1 VSVLRSALSAVAFL
15 CALGFATGCGAGD
28 SGVEPASSPTAT
40 QASLEARRAVAD
52 PASSASVAVRYWQ
65 SIQQGAL
72 PSSLSIYSANVIDAV
87 GVTNFAGTLAAQ
99 RPLINDSRLHV
110 IAIDDAFGGNVIRAE
125 ALPKVGTKTEHSFFV
140 RRQQNR
146 WRLLYD
152 TLTAA
157 AIQQYVQNQVQRGI
171 DINADEPSSRA
182 IRAGDSALRAYR
194 RSSLSLIRR
203 GVR

>member
-1 VSVLRSALSAVAFL
+1 VSVVRSVLSAVACL
-15 CALGFATGCGAGD
+15 CALGLATGCGAGD
-28 SGVEPASSPTAT
+28 SGVEPAVSSTAA
-40 QASLEARRAVAD
+40 QASPEARRAVAD
-52 PASSASVAVRYWQ
+52 PASSASVVVHYWE
-65 SIQQGAL
+65 SIQRGAL
-72 PSSLSIYSANVIDAV
+72 PSSLSIYSPSVIDAV
-87 GVTNFAGTLAAQ
+87 GVTDFAGTLAAQ
-99 RPLINDSRLHV
+99 RPLVNDSRLNV

-125 ALPKVGTKTEHSFFV
+125 ELPKVGPKTEHSFFV

-157 AIQQYVQNQVQRGI
+157 GIQQYVQNQVQRGI
-171 DINADEPSSRA
+171 DINAGEPSGRA
-182 IRAGDSALRAYR
+182 IRAGDDALRAYR